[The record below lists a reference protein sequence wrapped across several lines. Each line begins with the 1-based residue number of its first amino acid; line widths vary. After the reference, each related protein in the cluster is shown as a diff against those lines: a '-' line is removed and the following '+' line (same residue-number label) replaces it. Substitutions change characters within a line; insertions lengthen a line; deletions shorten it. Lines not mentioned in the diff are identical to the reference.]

1 MNPFKFVLYDIKRL
15 FGHGKTAFIA
25 MLSPIPVLLL
35 FGLFFAPLLL
45 DRGETFYSIATLNDD
60 NSKIG
65 YLMNLI
71 IGYENTTGNITIYPV
86 KEKETGIKLV
96 DEGKVAIFIY
106 VPPKTYFDTMSG
118 SKAVVEYYYS
128 PTHSFDALLL
138 YNGLNSAI
146 SVFGQGVCIVN
157 EGIEIAQR
165 LGVSDE
171 EIITIWNAGIEDL
184 FEIFFHRGRIIGKNG
199 MFNFGYDYHL
209 RLFLALLCAT
219 CAYLSSFPVIYL
231 TSLDLSETFSQKSIP
246 SGKLIGFYVSRI
258 ISGAVLNFC
267 SFMVM
272 YPVARVIRNLKIK
285 FALSVIP
292 GMILTS
298 LAFSALGVL
307 IGSLFKRGQSAL
319 WAGLYFG
326 AASVSA
332 VAFLSDK
339 TDLPKIISFMM
350 RISPFRASVSIISN
364 AMFNFVAERYVF
376 DLFVLFG
383 SFVIFSVAGFL
394 IYRKRSAV

>member
-1 MNPFKFVLYDIKRL
+1 
-15 FGHGKTAFIA
+15 
-25 MLSPIPVLLL
+25 
-35 FGLFFAPLLL
+35 
-45 DRGETFYSIATLNDD
+45 
-60 NSKIG
+60 
-65 YLMNLI
+65 
-71 IGYENTTGNITIYPV
+71 
-86 KEKETGIKLV
+86 
-96 DEGKVAIFIY
+96 
-106 VPPKTYFDTMSG
+106 
-118 SKAVVEYYYS
+118 
-128 PTHSFDALLL
+128 
-138 YNGLNSAI
+138 
-146 SVFGQGVCIVN
+146 
-157 EGIEIAQR
+157 
-165 LGVSDE
+165 
-171 EIITIWNAGIEDL
+171 
-184 FEIFFHRGRIIGKNG
+184 
-199 MFNFGYDYHL
+199 
-209 RLFLALLCAT
+209 
-219 CAYLSSFPVIYL
+219 
-231 TSLDLSETFSQKSIP
+231 
-246 SGKLIGFYVSRI
+246 
-258 ISGAVLNFC
+258 
-267 SFMVM
+267 MVM
-272 YPVARVIRNLKIK
+272 YPVARVIRSLKIK

-292 GMILTS
+292 GIILTS